1 LKQYLKFEYFYIV
14 FILIWEP
21 LQRFVLKV
29 DGAGITISIFTIF
42 LFFKLLKKSI
52 FTKVAFSKPLIIWG
66 VWVIYA
72 FLNTVVIGMEYDIP
86 YYTFFTLLFVP
97 YILMVNINILSITN
111 PKILLNVLIFG
122 LYLSIVLIL
131 ILNNNPNTNDRLGG
145 GMNSNTIGMM
155 AAVLSMFLYLK
166 YFNKDI
172 SAKVLLVFGII
183 PVFTIISTGSRTAF
197 GGFLLLMLSHFII
210 NRSRSKLLNLF
221 KISFGIL
228 IVLIPLNYILENT
241 NLGERIKS
249 TTEQGD
255 QAQLDTG
262 NVFLD
267 KFGDRGVFYYVGWQV
282 FKENPLNGIGLEN
295 YIFYT
300 EGEEEQHSEYMIQL
314 AELGIIGFILFFTFY
329 LTIFNKLRKLK
340 RNSNIR
346 NQVEIY
352 FAFVIII
359 LLMISVTRMYR
370 VGYLFSVIGVVTG
383 YIARENYLNNRKAI
397 IIDKYIKNNN
407 T

>member
-1 LKQYLKFEYFYIV
+1 MFEYFYIV